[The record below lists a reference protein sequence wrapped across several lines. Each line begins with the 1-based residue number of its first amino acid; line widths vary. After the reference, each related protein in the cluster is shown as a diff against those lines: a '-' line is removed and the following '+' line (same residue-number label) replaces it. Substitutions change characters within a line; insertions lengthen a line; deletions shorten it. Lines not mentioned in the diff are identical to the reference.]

1 MPFRQMLPSP
11 ALQAIGGVPV
21 VFVVLS
27 AFFAIAAAATWGL
40 AESRGRSL
48 AE

>member
-1 MPFRQMLPSP
+1 MSALPW
-11 ALQAIGGVPV
+11 PV
-21 VFVVLS
+21 VAALTIAIIVLS
-27 AFFAIAAAATWGL
+27 AFFAVAAAATWGL